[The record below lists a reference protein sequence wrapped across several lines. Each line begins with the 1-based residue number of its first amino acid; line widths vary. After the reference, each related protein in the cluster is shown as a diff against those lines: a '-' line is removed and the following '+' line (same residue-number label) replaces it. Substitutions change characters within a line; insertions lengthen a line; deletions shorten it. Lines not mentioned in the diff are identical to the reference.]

1 MEDSPRYQGLRRRLV
16 EQLSARGIQSR
27 AVLEAIGRVPRH
39 LFVEPTLRE
48 HAYEDRALPIPA
60 KQTISQPYTVAYQT
74 ELLDLQP
81 GHRVLEI
88 GTGSGY
94 QTAILCEMG
103 AEVYSV
109 ELERTLYEQARSL
122 LSRLGYAPRLRWGD
136 GRFGWPTYAP
146 FDRILLTAG
155 AETVPAVLFDQLK
168 PGGILVAPVGRGS
181 HQVMM
186 RYVKGADGV
195 ITAEEKGAFRFVPL
209 RPYESR

>member
-16 EQLSARGIQSR
+16 EQLAAKGIQSG
-27 AVLEAIGRVPRH
+27 AVLAAISRVPRH
-39 LFVEPTLRE
+39 LFIEPTLRE
-48 HAYEDRALPIPA
+48 HAYEDRALPIAA

-74 ELLDLQP
+74 ELLEIQP
-81 GHRVLEI
+81 GNKVLEI

-109 ELERTLYEQARSL
+109 ELERTLYDQAKYL
-122 LSRLGYAPRLRWGD
+122 LSKLGYSPRLRWGD

-155 AETVPAVLFDQLK
+155 AETVPETLFTQLK
-168 PGGILVAPVGRGS
+168 PGGILVAPVGKGT
-181 HQVMM
+181 HQIMM
-186 RYVKGADGV
+186 RYIKSAEGKIAS
-195 ITAEEKGAFRFVPL
+195 EEKGAFRFVPL
-209 RPYESR
+209 RQYENR